1 MRISSKTVRMNKESL
16 TTSIQNLYFPGFD
29 EMKTIVEDFAIMA
42 LRRKDHWYSF
52 ITLQINLMTA
62 MITEIQTLKS
72 IKEMRDTNEEKE
84 FLDFYES
91 ATRTTLNALIQ
102 VADGIAYRFIDYNY
116 SLYTMLQANK
126 SSVYALLE
134 EGFSEGLELA
144 AILNDRKGPGSQV
157 LITDLNSVTNIG
169 DIIVKTDDSFEI
181 IEVKKGNSRGAR
193 ISRQKERMKS
203 LVDFHNNE
211 YGQVNEKPV
220 NMLKLPSRRHE
231 LKVLEEMLIETETEG
246 TAIREINEFLCV
258 CCVDA
263 ENLSKSQKSNEIN
276 ILLGTLKEWEGEELT
291 ITISSLDYR
300 QNTGTTVPFTVYPI
314 ETRLVVDLLM
324 GSKFFISSLK
334 IDKLEQYIS
343 SQGWDVIN
351 IIKEGVSIEVVKEN
365 NYPIFIL
372 LDKDD
377 PSKNATFPVDFLLS
391 IMMELIDVQNYL
403 DMAKVSTSYGDTHHW
418 IPFYEDEKNLW
429 K

>member
-1 MRISSKTVRMNKESL
+1 
-16 TTSIQNLYFPGFD
+16 
-29 EMKTIVEDFAIMA
+29 MKTIVEDFAIMA

-203 LVDFHNNE
+203 LVDFHNTE
-211 YGQVNEKPV
+211 YGQVSEKPV

-263 ENLSKSQKSNEIN
+263 ENLSKSQKSNEI
-276 ILLGTLKEWEGEELT
+276 IRLLGTLKEWEGEELT
-291 ITISSLDYR
+291 ITISSWDTS
-300 QNTGTTVPFTVYPI
+300 QKTGTTVPFTVYPI
-314 ETRLVVDLLM
+314 EPR
-324 GSKFFISSLK
+324 
-334 IDKLEQYIS
+334 
-343 SQGWDVIN
+343 
-351 IIKEGVSIEVVKEN
+351 
-365 NYPIFIL
+365 
-372 LDKDD
+372 
-377 PSKNATFPVDFLLS
+377 
-391 IMMELIDVQNYL
+391 
-403 DMAKVSTSYGDTHHW
+403 
-418 IPFYEDEKNLW
+418 
-429 K
+429 